1 MKVSSELKK
10 LPCNENPDG
19 CSFKF
24 IDYKSNEV
32 FTIYHAEMNHLIYCE
47 KGSVKLSSNLF
58 REEIIHE
65 GEIVFLPRIS
75 EYYGEAV
82 KDTHFVVHLFNHT
95 VCHPENCI
103 LSYLYTHRKRNK
115 SDIQYQ
121 CHLECHHGIHTF
133 MESITNYLIDGTG
146 DMFLW
151 NLKHKELIR
160 MLCRYYPPMTLQSFF
175 HPLTDE
181 DVPFKSL
188 VLSHYQKAKTA
199 KELAQMCGY
208 SLETFRRLF
217 NKEFNTP
224 VYQWLQKRK
233 AEFVLFRLSIPNVSI
248 KEIIQ
253 EMDFSSPQQ
262 FNNFCKTNLGDT
274 PKKLQNKLRKT

>member
-1 MKVSSELKK
+1 MRQYPKN

-19 CSFKF
+19 CGFKF
-24 IDYKSNEV
+24 MDYKPNEM
-32 FTIYHAEMNHLIYCE
+32 FTIFHPEMNYLLYCE
-47 KGSVKLSSNLF
+47 KGKVRLSSNLF
-58 REEIIHE
+58 QEEIIHE

-75 EYYGEAV
+75 EYLGKAFE
-82 KDTHFVVHLFNHT
+82 DTHFVVHLFNHT
-95 VCHPENCI
+95 VCNPENCI
-103 LSYLYTHRKRNK
+103 LSYLYTHRKRDK
-115 SDIQYQ
+115 SDIQYH
-121 CHLECHHGIHTF
+121 CHLESVHGIHTF

-160 MLCRYYPPMTLQSFF
+160 MLCRYYPPVTLQSFF

-199 KELAQMCGY
+199 KELAQICGY

-217 NKEFNTP
+217 NDEFHIP
-224 VYQWLQKRK
+224 VYQWLLKRK
-233 AEFVLFRLSIPNVSI
+233 AEFVLFRLSIPHVSI

-253 EMDFSSPQQ
+253 DMNFSSPQQ

-274 PKKLQNKLRKT
+274 PKKLQDKLRKI

>member
-1 MKVSSELKK
+1 MKINADVKN
-10 LPCNENPDG
+10 LPCDENPNG
-19 CSFKF
+19 CNFNF
-24 IDYKSNEV
+24 MDYKSNEQ
-32 FTIYHAEMNHLIYCE
+32 FSIYHADMNYLLYCE
-47 KGSVKLSSNLF
+47 KGRVRLSSNLF
-58 REEIIHE
+58 REEIIQE

-75 EYYGEAV
+75 EYQGEAIE
-82 KDTHFVVHLFNHT
+82 DTHFVVHNFNHT
-95 VCHPENCI
+95 VCHPEKCI
-103 LSYLYTHRKRNK
+103 LSFLYSHRKRNK
-115 SDIQYQ
+115 IDIQYQ
-121 CHLECHHGIHTF
+121 CHLKSFHGMKTF
-133 MESITNYLIDGTG
+133 MESISNYLNDGTG
-146 DMFLW
+146 DIFLW

-175 HPLTDE
+175 YPLTNE

-188 VLSHYQKAKTA
+188 VLSHYQKARTA
-199 KELAQMCGY
+199 KELAHLCGY

-217 NKEFNTP
+217 NKEFHTP

-262 FNNFCKTNLGDT
+262 FNNFCKTNLGDS
-274 PKKLQNKLRKT
+274 PKKLQDKLRKT